1 MRLAG
6 KKIIVIGGSSGI
18 GLATAQAAAEEGATV
33 VIASRSQERL
43 DRASDQIRGDVQIV
57 TVDVRDAES
66 IRHLFDVTGNFDHLT
81 TPGNEGAL
89 GRFLELDV
97 ETARRGFDSKFW
109 GQYQAVKYGVP
120 NIREDGSIV
129 LMAGAYSQHP
139 EPGAVPQASINS
151 AVEGLGRALAVEL
164 SPIRVNVVSPGLV
177 DTPRFN
183 SLPGKQRIEM
193 FESAAKTLP
202 AKRIAQAEDIA
213 QTILYLMRNPHA
225 TGNVLYID
233 GGLTLR

>member
-1 MRLAG
+1 MSLAG

-18 GLATAQAAAEEGATV
+18 GLATAQTAAVEGAAV
-33 VIASRSQERL
+33 VIASRSRERL
-43 DRASDQIRGDVQIV
+43 ERARNRIEGDVQIV
-57 TVDVRDAES
+57 SVDVRDSAS
-66 IRHLFDVTGNFDHLT
+66 IQRLFDVAGDFDHLT

-89 GRFLELDV
+89 GPFLELDV
-97 ETARRGFDSKFW
+97 EIARRGFDSKFW
-109 GQYQAVKYGVP
+109 GQYQAVKYGVLK
-120 NIREDGSIV
+120 IREGGSIV

-183 SLPGKQRIEM
+183 SLPGKQRSEM
-193 FESAAKTLP
+193 FESAARTLP
-202 AKRIAQAEDIA
+202 AKRIAEAEDVA

>member
-1 MRLAG
+1 MSLAG
-6 KKIIVIGGSSGI
+6 KRIIVIGGSSGI
-18 GLATAQAAAEEGATV
+18 GLATAQAATAEGATV
-33 VIASRSQERL
+33 VIASRSRERL
-43 DRASDQIRGDVQIV
+43 ERASDQMRGAPEIV
-57 TVDVRDAES
+57 TVDVRDSSS
-66 IRHLFDVTGNFDHLT
+66 IQRLFDVVGEFDHLT

-97 ETARRGFDSKFW
+97 EIARRGFDSKFW
-109 GQYQAVKYGVP
+109 GQYQTVKYGAP
-120 NIREDGSIV
+120 NIREGGSIV

-183 SLPGKQRIEM
+183 SLPGKQRSEM

-202 AKRIAQAEDIA
+202 AKRIARAEDIA
-213 QTILYLMRNPHA
+213 QSILYLMRNPHA

>member
-1 MRLAG
+1 MSLAG

-18 GLATAQAAAEEGATV
+18 GLATAQTAAVEGAAV
-33 VIASRSQERL
+33 VIASRSRERL
-43 DRASDQIRGDVQIV
+43 ERARNRIEGDVQIV
-57 TVDVRDAES
+57 SVDVRDSAS
-66 IRHLFDVTGNFDHLT
+66 IQRLFDVAGDFDHLT

-89 GRFLELDV
+89 GPFLELDV
-97 ETARRGFDSKFW
+97 EIARRGFDSKFW
-109 GQYQAVKYGVP
+109 GQYQAVKCGVP
-120 NIREDGSIV
+120 KIREGGSIV

-183 SLPGKQRIEM
+183 SLPGKQRSEM
-193 FESAAKTLP
+193 FESAARTLP
-202 AKRIAQAEDIA
+202 AKRIAQAEDVA

-225 TGNVLYID
+225 TGNILYID

>member
-66 IRHLFDVTGNFDHLT
+66 IRDLFDVTGNFDHLT

-89 GRFLELDV
+89 GQFLELDV

>member
-43 DRASDQIRGDVQIV
+43 NRASDQIRGDVQIV

>member
-1 MRLAG
+1 MNLAG

-18 GLATAQAAAEEGATV
+18 GLATAQAAAAEEAAV

-43 DRASDQIRGDVQIV
+43 ERARNRIHGDVQIT
-57 TVDVRDAES
+57 TVDVRES
-66 IRHLFDVTGNFDHLT
+66 ASIQHLFDVVGDFDHLT

-97 ETARRGFDSKFW
+97 EVARRGFDSKFW
-109 GQYQAVKYGVP
+109 GQYQAVKYGAP
-120 NIREDGSIV
+120 KIREGGSIV

-177 DTPRFN
+177 DTPRFA

-193 FESAAKTLP
+193 FQSAAKTLP
-202 AKRIAQAEDIA
+202 AKRIAKAEDVA

>member
-1 MRLAG
+1 MKHA
-6 KKIIVIGGSSGI
+6 KN
-18 GLATAQAAAEEGATV
+18 
-33 VIASRSQERL
+33 
-43 DRASDQIRGDVQIV
+43 QIKGDVQIV
-57 TVDVRDAES
+57 MVDVRDSES
-66 IRHLFDVTGNFDHLT
+66 IERFFDVVGDFDHLT

-89 GRFLELDV
+89 GLFLELDV
-97 ETARRGFDSKFW
+97 EVARQGFDSKFW
-109 GQYQAVKYGVP
+109 GQYQAAKYGAP
-120 NIREDGSIV
+120 KIRSGGSIV
-129 LMAGAYSQHP
+129 LVAGAYSQHP

-183 SLPGKQRIEM
+183 SLPAKQRSEM
-193 FESAAKTLP
+193 FEAAAKTLP
-202 AKRIAQAEDIA
+202 AKRIAQPEDVA
-213 QTILYLMRNPHA
+213 QTILYLMRNRHA

>member
-1 MRLAG
+1 MNLAG

-18 GLATAQAAAEEGATV
+18 GLATARSAALEGSEV
-33 VIASRSQERL
+33 VIASRSPEKL
-43 DRASDQIRGDVQIV
+43 KRARDQIQGEVRIV
-57 TVDVRDAES
+57 TVDVRDSAS
-66 IRHLFDVTGNFDHLT
+66 IQRLFDAIGEFDHLT

-97 ETARRGFDSKFW
+97 DIARRGFDSKFW

-120 NIREDGSIV
+120 KIRAGGSIV

-177 DTPRFN
+177 DTPRHN
-183 SLPGKQRIEM
+183 ALPGKQRSEM

-202 AKRIAQAEDIA
+202 AKRVAQPEDVA

>member
-1 MRLAG
+1 MSLSG
-6 KKIIVIGGSSGI
+6 KKLIVIGGSSGI
-18 GLATAQAAAEEGATV
+18 GLATAHAAAVDGATV

-43 DRASDQIRGDVQIV
+43 ERARDQIHGDVQIV
-57 TVDVRDAES
+57 TVDVRES
-66 IRHLFDVTGNFDHLT
+66 ASIQRLFDITGEFDHLT

-89 GRFLELDV
+89 GRFLQLDV
-97 ETARRGFDSKFW
+97 EVARRGFDSKFW
-109 GQYQAVKYGVP
+109 GQYQAVKYGAP
-120 NIREDGSIV
+120 NIREGGSIV

-183 SLPGKQRIEM
+183 SLPGKQRREM
-193 FESAAKTLP
+193 FESAARTLP
-202 AKRIAQAEDIA
+202 AKRIAQAGDVA
-213 QTILYLMRNPHA
+213 QTILYLMGNQHA

>member
-1 MRLAG
+1 MSLAG
-6 KKIIVIGGSSGI
+6 KKMIVIGGSSGI
-18 GLATAQAAAEEGATV
+18 GLATAQAAAVEGAAV
-33 VIASRSQERL
+33 VIASRSRERL
-43 DRASDQIRGDVQIV
+43 ERARNRIEGDVQIV
-57 TVDVRDAES
+57 NVDVRDSAS
-66 IRHLFDVTGNFDHLT
+66 IQRLFDVTGDFDHLT

-89 GRFLELDV
+89 GPFLELDV
-97 ETARRGFDSKFW
+97 EIARRGFDSKFW

-120 NIREDGSIV
+120 KIREGGSIV

-183 SLPGKQRIEM
+183 SLPGKQRSEM
-193 FESAAKTLP
+193 FESAARTLP
-202 AKRIAQAEDIA
+202 AKRIAQAARCCPNDFIPDAES
-213 QTILYLMRNPHA
+213 TCY
-225 TGNVLYID
+225 G
-233 GGLTLR
+233 